1 MRLCI
6 PTLDGGGLAAELSD
20 HFGGAP
26 HLTLV
31 DSESGEA
38 STLASGHAEGKD
50 CGRVGLLGGERIDAV
65 VVRSGIGRGAYAA
78 LASRG
83 IPVLVSSSL
92 RVRDVVVE
100 AREGRLAPL
109 GVERTCSHHHAGGG
123 EEGPC
128 RPRS

>member
-31 DSESGEA
+31 DSESGEVA
-38 STLASGHAEGKD
+38 TVAAGHSEGKD
-50 CGRVGLLGGERIDAV
+50 CGRVGLLGGQQIDAV

-78 LASRG
+78 LTRRG
-83 IPVLVSSSL
+83 IPVLVSSGPC
-92 RVRDVVVE
+92 VRDVVVE
-100 AREGRLAPL
+100 ARKSALVRLDA
-109 GVERTCSHHHAGGG
+109 EQTCSHHHAGG
-123 EEGPC
+123 C
-128 RPRS
+128 KD